1 MHAFRLFTALVTTL
15 VIALPVS
22 LYAQA
27 QTHSQNQN
35 QTDGQWSE
43 YDEVFESGARHAN
56 VWQWGWTGIYGTSLA
71 VNAYQSS
78 EASDPDDRFDAR
90 VGVVKSALAVAG
102 MLTDRQPHPAA
113 LAEYERLKA
122 SGDLSGVQA
131 LGLQLAQAEH
141 ERRGWGARVSS
152 LVVNGVAGAVIAAD
166 GRESDGAINFAT
178 GMLVNELQIWS
189 QPNQASSAINRFQ
202 PANLSLG
209 PMTIPGEYAL
219 HVAPQQLGA
228 TWRY

>member
-1 MHAFRLFTALVTTL
+1 MHAFRLLAALVTTL
-15 VIALPVS
+15 VITLPVS
-22 LYAQA
+22 LQAQA
-27 QTHSQNQN
+27 QTQA
-35 QTDGQWSE
+35 QTGEQWSE
-43 YDEVFESGARHAN
+43 YDDVFENGASHAN
-56 VWQWGWTGIYGTSLA
+56 IWQWGWTGIYATSLS

-90 VGVVKSALAVAG
+90 VGVVKSALALGG
-102 MLTDRQPHPAA
+102 MLTDRQPHPEA
-113 LAEYERLKA
+113 LAEYERLKT

-131 LGLQLAQAEH
+131 LGLQLAQAER

-166 GRESDGAINFAT
+166 GRESDGAINFVT
-178 GMLVNELQIWS
+178 GMLVNELQIWT

-209 PMTIPGEYAL
+209 PITIPGEYAL